1 MSPCSSLD
9 RPRAVPLDGALITF
23 DRRTGVALIA
33 EGDETREL
41 VMRAPRVVQMGIT
54 NACNFSCEYCSRPL
68 DAKSEWTAESAFE
81 FLAEMAEAGTLEV
94 AFGGGEP
101 FAFKGF
107 VTLCERLHR
116 ETPLAVSVTTN
127 GSLLTDDVLARL
139 APVIGQVRLSL
150 HDERD
155 WRVALAALARS
166 RVRFGVNL
174 LVTPEVLSRLEDVV
188 LEAVALGARDVLLL
202 GYHGPDDGKLLSPAE
217 DRSLARAMSLLA
229 RATGARFAA
238 DVCFGDRL
246 GGLSIEK
253 LGARRSDC
261 GAGRDFVVVT
271 SDRRMRPCSFHHD
284 AVPFSD
290 ARALIELFARERA
303 RWTRP
308 VLERGCARGDAAR
321 VEVGDRGH
329 VRRLPLWEEVIR

>member
-1 MSPCSSLD
+1 MTCPSLD
-9 RPRAVPLDGALITF
+9 RPRSVPLDGALITF

-33 EGDETREL
+33 EGDQTRGL
-41 VMRAPRVVQMGIT
+41 VQRAPRVVQMGIT
-54 NACNFSCEYCSRPL
+54 NACNFSCDYCSRPL
-68 DAKSEWTAESAFE
+68 DARSAWTAESAFV

-107 VTLCERLHR
+107 VGLCERLHR

-139 APVIGQVRLSL
+139 APVLGQLRLSL

-155 WRVALAALARS
+155 WRAPLAMLARS
-166 RVRFGVNL
+166 EVRFGVNL
-174 LVTPEVLSRLEDVV
+174 LVTPEVLSRLETVV
-188 LEAVALGARDVLLL
+188 LEVIERGARDVLLL
-202 GYHGPDDGKLLSPAE
+202 GYHGPDDRNHLSHAE
-217 DRSLARAMSLLA
+217 DAVLARSILVLA
-229 RATGARFAA
+229 RATGARLAA
-238 DVCFGDRL
+238 DVCFGGRL
-246 GGLSIEK
+246 GALPIEK
-253 LGARRSDC
+253 LGARRTDC

-284 AVPFSD
+284 SISFAD
-290 ARALIELFARERA
+290 ADELLELYARGRE
-303 RWTRP
+303 RWTRAVP
-308 VLERGCARGDAAR
+308 ERGCARREVSCGD
-321 VEVGDRGH
+321 D